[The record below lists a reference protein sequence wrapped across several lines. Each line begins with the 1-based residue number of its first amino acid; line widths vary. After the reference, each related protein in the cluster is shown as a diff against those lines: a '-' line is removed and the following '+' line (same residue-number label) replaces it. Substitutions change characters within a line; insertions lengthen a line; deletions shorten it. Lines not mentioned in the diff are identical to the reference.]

1 MSGITIGKVISGKTH
16 KTHTVQWSD
25 SSHEVYIDGGYTYV
39 GKASSA
45 KEAMQKAEA
54 FLYNK

>member
-1 MSGITIGKVISGKTH
+1 MSSKTIGNVISGQTH
-16 KTHTVQWSD
+16 KTHTVQWD
-25 SSHEVYIDGGYTYV
+25 EYSHDVYIDGGYTYV
-39 GKASSA
+39 GKASSP